1 VADFYNRII
10 GHYEVP
16 LTHPGR
22 DRERGRIWRIV
33 YRGPAN
39 RLRQLPGGTPA
50 PRADWTRA
58 SVAELVED
66 LGHPNLTVRTK
77 ATNQLVERGG
87 KAGVEAVRA
96 AMAAGGTEASAW
108 RRIHGLWVLERCG
121 ALDEAT
127 LAAAARDKVAGV
139 RVHAQRV
146 LAERAALS
154 APQRALA
161 LTGLKDPDANVR
173 RAAADALG
181 RHPAPENVRPLLD
194 LRHAVPA
201 DDTHLLHVVRMALRD
216 QLRPKSTWWAKLP
229 LDSWDERD
237 RRAVADVALGVPS
250 PEAAAYLLQHVQRF
264 SEGKDALARCAHH
277 VARHGTPEVNQAL
290 LAFARGHRPEDLG
303 GQVALARAIQRGTQ
317 ERGAPLDDAVRSW
330 AVDLTRKLLASGQGP
345 EVLSGIELV
354 GTLKLEGQ
362 QGVLTELAVAR
373 KPEAQRVAALNALA
387 ALGARRH
394 APVLGRVLADA
405 SAPVGLREHAA
416 NLLARANQPETQ
428 AELLQAL
435 PAAPARL
442 QNVIAAGLAGS
453 SAGAEKLLQAV
464 AAGKASAR
472 LLQERAVALRLE
484 QAGVR
489 GLKERL
495 AKLTAGLPP
504 ADKSLQDLLDRR
516 RKGYLAARADPAL
529 GAQVFEKHCA
539 VCHQLGGRGAKFG
552 PQLDGIGVRGVE
564 RLLED
569 TLDPNRN
576 VDQAFRLTT
585 LNLVKGQVVSGLLL
599 KEEGEVLVLADAQ
612 GKEVRVPKKEVEERS
627 VSPLSP
633 MPANFA
639 DVIPEADFYH
649 LLAYLLT
656 QQPDKKDRP
665 GGR

>member
-1 VADFYNRII
+1 
-10 GHYEVP
+10 VP
-16 LTHPGR
+16 
-22 DRERGRIWRIV
+22 
-33 YRGPAN
+33 
-39 RLRQLPGGTPA
+39 
-50 PRADWTRA
+50 
-58 SVAELVED
+58 ELVKD

-87 KAGVEAVRA
+87 QAGVEAVRA
-96 AMAAGGTEASAW
+96 ALAAGGADGASAW
-108 RRIHGLWVLERCG
+108 RRMHGLWVLERRG
-121 ALDEAT
+121 SLGEPA
-127 LAAAARDKVAGV
+127 LAAAAKDPVGGV

-146 LAERAALS
+146 LGERPTLSAAL
-154 APQRALA
+154 RALA
-161 LTGLKDPDANVR
+161 LAGLKDADANVR

-216 QLRPKSTWWAKLP
+216 QLRPASTWAKLP
-229 LDSWDERD
+229 VDSWDERD
-237 RRAVADVALGVPS
+237 RRAVADVALGVPGA
-250 PEAAAYLLQHVQRF
+250 EAAAYLLRHVERF
-264 SEGKDALARCAHH
+264 PEGRDALARYAHH
-277 VARHGTPEVNQAL
+277 IARYGTAEANQAL
-290 LAFARGHRPEDLG
+290 LAFARDHRPDDLD
-303 GQVALARAIQRGTQ
+303 GQAALVRAIQRGTQ
-317 ERGAPLDDAVRSW
+317 ERGARLDGAVRAW
-330 AVDLTRKLLASGQGP
+330 AAAVTRQLLASRRGP
-345 EVLSGIELV
+345 EVQAGIELV

-362 QGVLTELAVAR
+362 QPLLAELALAHR
-373 KPEAQRVAALNALA
+373 PEAQRVAALNALA
-387 ALGARRH
+387 ALDARSY

-405 SAPVGLREHAA
+405 AAPVGLREHAA
-416 NLLARANQPETQ
+416 NLLARANQPESQ
-428 AELLQAL
+428 AQLLQAL

-442 QNVIAAGLAGS
+442 QNAIAAGLAGS
-453 SAGAEKLLQAV
+453 SAGAEQLLQAV
-464 AAGKASAR
+464 AGGKASGR

-484 QAGVR
+484 QARVR
-489 GLKERL
+489 DLKGRL
-495 AKLTAGLPP
+495 ARLTQGLPP
-504 ADKSLQDLLDRR
+504 ADKSLQDLLGRR
-516 RKGYLAARADPAL
+516 RQGFRAAKADPAL
-529 GAQVFEKHCA
+529 GAQVFQKHCA
-539 VCHQLGGRGAKFG
+539 VCHQLGGQGAKVG

-639 DVIPEADFYH
+639 DAIPEADFYH
-649 LLAYLLT
+649 LLAYLLR
-656 QQPDKKDRP
+656 QQPDPKDQP